1 MAGNWNIL
9 KMKPCNLPQKLATGF
24 LKIMKDMARA
34 NFILCCINSK
44 RDKPY
49 AICKQTL
56 ITNLP
61 KENIVKMILHETL
74 DGKFII
80 PAIESIMQ
88 KN

>member
-1 MAGNWNIL
+1 MAGNWKIL
-9 KMKPCNLPQKLATGF
+9 KMEPCNLPQKLTIVF
-24 LKIMKDMARA
+24 LEIMKDTAGA

-56 ITNLP
+56 ITNPP

-80 PAIESIMQ
+80 PAIESIM
-88 KN
+88 

>member
-1 MAGNWNIL
+1 MLIL
-9 KMKPCNLPQKLATGF
+9 YCAAQIVNGTNHIRF
-24 LKIMKDMARA
+24 
-34 NFILCCINSK
+34 
-44 RDKPY
+44 
-49 AICKQTL
+49 CKQTL
-56 ITNLP
+56 ITNPP